1 MLCSQSPHCPLG
13 VEVTILMIIPLEG
26 LTVRVKGFPAVN
38 VTGRVT

>member
-1 MLCSQSPHCPLG
+1 MLCCQSPSLPTV